1 MAPRRKGAGRA
12 ALAQRSAAK
21 TAESREGDVHAEWHR
36 QVMRNAYII
45 AQSQLLQLAKQMEF
59 DVDLTPWEN
68 EADEKMAEFWQQ
80 TNENVDEFCARMRYV
95 RRADA
100 RSQQDTLPRIVADV
114 VKSPRKRPGQ
124 GTPALSKSEAVDKTA
139 PLSPSPSPSLRPAPH
154 ASADADVSQ
163 SDDEMLLTSGT
174 QIAQPRSSHADQLL
188 APSAG
193 HVDESQPRR
202 DDALGVEPAPVKS
215 THFAKSPDR
224 LAPLLSMTPGTG
236 LRTKRTLSSA
246 VLRSTKMPA
255 DPAPSAA
262 SSAHTTVPP
271 SKTPANRF
279 RSSFLNKSLR
289 KAIEERNGGAHT
301 DPDESALE
309 SSPFDDSHGEHGPP
323 TSAAHAERAVDNKD
337 TTDTK
342 VETASAAPHTTSGP
356 LDALRTRLESV
367 RRTSTTATHPL
378 PLLPTT
384 LANRP
389 ADPRLA
395 STMRATDSAKAKT
408 GEGAANV
415 GDVAPAEEN
424 RARPAATTRNPRAAE
439 EAGPKHASTPPKAE
453 PRPVPREAATP
464 PRAAATPS
472 RIPLALR
479 SPSRAE
485 RPGSRLD
492 RTPSRLDR
500 PLSRAEGPRPLSRV
514 DTVRSPGHTQLPRS
528 PSRVGTAAPSSRTTP
543 SPARPLHTSPFR
555 VHGKAPNLAATQPT
569 TPNRTG
575 QRSPGKLRE
584 DRISPFR
591 ATVASSENNTAKPGP
606 SSRAAPLTHMV
617 PRPAS
622 PKLTVTPGAAEH
634 EPVPS
639 SLRSRIQGLLG
650 FQAPAKTTR
659 PASALATSP
668 GRTTAP
674 ASPAREVHTALGF
687 HEELDELEERQV
699 QAVVGMPG
707 SYVEPPRA
715 KETGAAPARPV
726 QRKVLAP
733 ARPAGK
739 PSSASRPSLQTR
751 PVTVASVRPPSR
763 APPPG
768 RPSQAR
774 APPGRV
780 STTGPTYT
788 YDAEGKRRKV
798 SQQPVR
804 EPPSHD
810 ERVSTE
816 SALKNKLTTTA
827 LPPAKVAGSTVR
839 APVRPLTGATRA
851 WSKTSDAPRSSTLST
866 TNVFQQQPATTEP
879 VDVSTEELPDV
890 QSEYSDSEDEASIK
904 KRKLEPSW
912 TRGRELEDLLLQ
924 QSTVDPDEIFG
935 FQLGPVPLDTML
947 PPRKGDRRRARKR
960 TSSANWNGPDGLAQ
974 WEIDRYNERM
984 GIQPH
989 HRGDLS

>member
-1 MAPRRKGAGRA
+1 M
-12 ALAQRSAAK
+12 Q
-21 TAESREGDVHAEWHR
+21 
-36 QVMRNAYII
+36 NAYII

-100 RSQQDTLPRIVADV
+100 RTQQDTLPRIVADV

-124 GTPALSKSEAVDKTA
+124 GTPAAPKPEGVRPTA
-139 PLSPSPSPSLRPAPH
+139 PPSLSPSPSPSLRPAPR

-163 SDDEMLLTSGT
+163 SDDEMLLTSRT
-174 QIAQPRSSHADQLL
+174 QLTQPRSSHADQLL

-193 HVDESQPRR
+193 QVDESQPRR

-215 THFAKSPDR
+215 AHFAKSPDR
-224 LAPLLSMTPGTG
+224 LASLLSTTPGTG

-246 VLRSTKMPA
+246 VLRSTKKPA
-255 DPAPSAA
+255 EAAPPAAPP
-262 SSAHTTVPP
+262 AHTAAPP

-289 KAIEERNGGAHT
+289 KAIEERNGGTRT

-309 SSPFDDSHGEHGPP
+309 SSPFDDSHGEHGAP
-323 TSAAHAERAVDNKD
+323 TSAAHVERAGDKD

-342 VETASAAPHTTSGP
+342 VEPASAVPHTTSGP

-367 RRTSTTATHPL
+367 RRTSTTAAPPL

-389 ADPRLA
+389 ADPRRA
-395 STMRATDSAKAKT
+395 STMRATDSAKAKV
-408 GEGAANV
+408 GEEVANV
-415 GDVAPAEEN
+415 HDVAPAEEN
-424 RARPAATTRNPRAAE
+424 RARPAAPTREPRAAE
-439 EAGPKHASTPPKAE
+439 EAASKRPSTPPKAE
-453 PRPVPREAATP
+453 PRPATRDAATP

-500 PLSRAEGPRPLSRV
+500 PLTRAEGPRPLSRA
-514 DTVRSPGHTQLPRS
+514 DTARSPGHTQLPRS
-528 PSRVGTAAPSSRTTP
+528 PSRVGAGAPSSRTTP

-555 VHGKAPNLAATQPT
+555 VHGKAPHLAATQPT
-569 TPNRTG
+569 TPNRTAP
-575 QRSPGKLRE
+575 RSPGKLRD

-591 ATVASSENNTAKPGP
+591 ATVASSQHTTARSGP
-606 SSRAAPLTHMV
+606 SSRAAPLTHTV

-650 FQAPAKTTR
+650 FQAPPKPAR

-668 GRTTAP
+668 TRTTAP
-674 ASPAREVHTALGF
+674 SSPAREVHTALGF
-687 HEELDELEERQV
+687 HDELDELEERQV
-699 QAVVGMPG
+699 QAAIGMPG
-707 SYVEPPRA
+707 SFAEPPRA
-715 KETGAAPARPV
+715 KEASAASARPV

-733 ARPAGK
+733 ARPTPK
-739 PSSASRPSLQTR
+739 PSPASRPSLQTR

-763 APPPG
+763 VPPPG
-768 RPSQAR
+768 RPSQVR

-780 STTGPTYT
+780 STTAPTYT

-816 SALKNKLTTTA
+816 SALKSKLTTTA
-827 LPPAKVAGSTVR
+827 LPPAKVASSTVR
-839 APVRPLTGATRA
+839 APVRPLTGATRT
-851 WSKTSDAPRSSTLST
+851 WSKAGEAPRSSTLST
-866 TNVFQQQPATTEP
+866 TNVFQQQPAMTEP
-879 VDVSTEELPDV
+879 ADNASTEELPDV

-947 PPRKGDRRRARKR
+947 PPRKGDRRRVRKR

-989 HRGDLS
+989 HRSDLS

>member
-12 ALAQRSAAK
+12 ALAHRSAAK
-21 TAESREGDVHAEWHR
+21 AVESHDGDVHAAWHR

-80 TNENVDEFCARMRYV
+80 TNENVDEFCARMRNV
-95 RRADA
+95 GQADA
-100 RSQQDTLPRIVADV
+100 RTQQDTLPRIVADV
-114 VKSPRKRPGQ
+114 VKSPRKRLGQ
-124 GTPALSKSEAVDKTA
+124 DTPARAKPADIRPAE
-139 PLSPSPSPSLRPAPH
+139 PPSPSVRPAPRV
-154 ASADADVSQ
+154 SADADVSQ
-163 SDDEMLLTSGT
+163 SDDEMLLTSST
-174 QIAQPRSSHADQLL
+174 HTAQPRSSHADQLL

-193 HVDESQPRR
+193 QVDESQPRR

-215 THFAKSPDR
+215 AHFAKSPDR
-224 LAPLLSMTPGTG
+224 LASLLSTTPGTG
-236 LRTKRTLSSA
+236 LRTKRTLSSS
-246 VLRSTKMPA
+246 VLRSTKKPSEAAPPA
-255 DPAPSAA
+255 APP
-262 SSAHTTVPP
+262 AHTAGPP

-289 KAIEERNGGAHT
+289 KAIEERHGGART

-323 TSAAHAERAVDNKD
+323 ASAAHVERAADKD

-342 VETASAAPHTTSGP
+342 GEPAPAAPHTTSGP

-367 RRTSTTATHPL
+367 RRTSTTTAQAL

-389 ADPRLA
+389 AEQRQG
-395 STMRATDSAKAKT
+395 SAARVADDTKT
-408 GEGAANV
+408 KHGVEIADA
-415 GDVAPAEEN
+415 DDIAPAEEN
-424 RARPAATTRNPRAAE
+424 RARPAAPSREPRAG
-439 EAGPKHASTPPKAE
+439 EAAVPKRPSTPPKPE
-453 PRPVPREAATP
+453 TRPAARDAATP

-500 PLSRAEGPRPLSRV
+500 PLSRAENPRPLSRA
-514 DTVRSPGHTQLPRS
+514 DTGRSPGHSQLPRS
-528 PSRVGTAAPSSRTTP
+528 PSRVGAGAPSSRATP
-543 SPARPLHTSPFR
+543 SPGRSLHTSPFR
-555 VHGKAPNLAATQPT
+555 VHGKAPQLAATQPT
-569 TPNRTG
+569 TPSRTAP
-575 QRSPGKLRE
+575 RSPGKLRD
-584 DRISPFR
+584 DRMSPFR
-591 ATVASSENNTAKPGP
+591 ATVASSQHNTAKTGT
-606 SSRAAPLTHMV
+606 SSRAAPLTHTV

-622 PKLTVTPGAAEH
+622 PKLTTTPSAAEH
-634 EPVPS
+634 EPAPS

-650 FQAPAKTTR
+650 FQAPPKTTR
-659 PASALATSP
+659 PMSALGTSP
-668 GRTTAP
+668 ARTAP
-674 ASPAREVHTALGF
+674 PGSPAREVHTALGF
-687 HEELDELEERQV
+687 HDELDELEERQV
-699 QAVVGMPG
+699 QAVIGMPG
-707 SYVEPPRA
+707 ALAEPPRA
-715 KETGAAPARPV
+715 KEASAAPTRPV

-733 ARPAGK
+733 ARPAPK
-739 PSSASRPSLQTR
+739 PSPASRPSLQTR
-751 PVTVASVRPPSR
+751 PVTVASVRPPPR

-768 RPSQAR
+768 RPSQVR
-774 APPGRV
+774 ATPGRV
-780 STTGPTYT
+780 STAAPSYT

-804 EPPSHD
+804 EPSGHD

-816 SALKNKLTTTA
+816 SALKSKLTTTA
-827 LPPAKVAGSTVR
+827 MPSTKAGGSTVR
-839 APVRPLTGATRA
+839 APVRPVTGAPRA
-851 WSKTSDAPRSSTLST
+851 WPKAGEAPRSSALST
-866 TNVFQQQPATTEP
+866 TNVFQQQPAVTEP
-879 VDVSTEELPDV
+879 AGNVSTDELPDV

-947 PPRKGDRRRARKR
+947 PPRKGDRRRIRKR

-984 GIQPH
+984 GIHSYP
-989 HRGDLS
+989 RGDLS